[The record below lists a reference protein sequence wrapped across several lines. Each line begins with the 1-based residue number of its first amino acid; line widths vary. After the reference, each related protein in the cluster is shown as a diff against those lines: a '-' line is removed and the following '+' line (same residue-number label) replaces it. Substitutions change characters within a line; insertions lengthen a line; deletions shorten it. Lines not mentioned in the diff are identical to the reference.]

1 VLVAVLLRGYNDR
14 ANESPFFLSHF
25 FWREILTLN
34 ATSVLG
40 EDGRIAKRL
49 RTYEHRPQQLE
60 MATAVERAIA
70 EETHLVVEAGT
81 GVGKSFAYLVPA
93 ILAVTGEQQLEN
105 KPKKP
110 LIVSTHTIS
119 LQEQLFTRD
128 IPFLKSVMPVEFSFV
143 LAKGRSNYISLRRMA
158 AAVDRAKSTFF
169 QEKEFEQ
176 LQSLLDWSQHTDDG
190 SRSDLNFRPLGNVWD
205 EVASDRGNCLGKKCG
220 SYKDC
225 FYYQARRRAWN
236 ADVLIVNHALFFSDL
251 GLRRAGASLLPDYD
265 VVILD
270 EAHTLEAVAGEHLG
284 LSLTSG
290 QFDYLLS
297 KLYNDRTQ
305 RGLLVHHKLVEG
317 MRLVDQ
323 VRYAVRTLF
332 EDIRD
337 WQQVYGK
344 ENGRLREPLG
354 IENKVTP
361 VLNELAASIAA
372 AAKRIQ
378 VEEQSIELTA
388 ASTRCI
394 ELGETLSAWL
404 KQSMEGSVY
413 WIEILD
419 GKRPRT
425 ELHCAPIEVGPVLQ
439 AELFDRVKTAVLTS
453 ATLAVGKRSFD
464 FVKNR
469 LGVSRSN
476 EQRLGS
482 PFDYPKQA
490 KLILAAG
497 MPDPGEKPAEY
508 ERAVCERIKKYVD
521 QTHGRAFVLF
531 TSYKMLKGCS
541 ERLSGWFRENGYSLY
556 CQSDGL
562 PNSLMLE
569 KFRKDKAGVLFGTD
583 SFWQGVDVPGDALQ
597 NVIITKLPFS
607 VPDHPLLEARLEA
620 IRARGG
626 NPFVEYQ
633 VPEAVIKL
641 KQGFGRLI
649 RRKDDTGQVA
659 LLDPRV
665 QSKPYGRQF
674 LESLPEAAL
683 VIDEI

>member
-1 VLVAVLLRGYNDR
+1 VA
-14 ANESPFFLSHF
+14 
-25 FWREILTLN
+25 LN
-34 ATSVLG
+34 ATAVLG
-40 EDGRIAKRL
+40 EHGRIAKRL
-49 RTYEHRPQQLE
+49 RTYEARPQQIE
-60 MATAVERAIA
+60 MASAVERAIA
-70 EETHLVVEAGT
+70 EETHLIVEAGT

-93 ILAVTGEQQLEN
+93 ILAVAGEGEIGT

-128 IPFLKSVMPVEFSFV
+128 IPFLKSVLPVEFSFV
-143 LAKGRSNYISLRRMA
+143 LAKGRSNYISLRRLA
-158 AAVDRAKSTFF
+158 AAVDRAQSTFF
-169 QEKEFEQ
+169 QDKEFDQ
-176 LQSLLDWSQHTDDG
+176 LRSILGWSKTTTDG
-190 SRSDLNFRPLGNVWD
+190 SRSDLDFKPLGNVWD

-220 SYKDC
+220 TYNDC

-236 ADVLIVNHALFFSDL
+236 ADVLIVNHALFFADL

-297 KLYNDRTQ
+297 KLYNDHNQ
-305 RGLLVHHKLVEG
+305 RGLLVHHKLG
-317 MRLVDQ
+317 HAQRLVDR
-323 VRYAVRTLF
+323 VRHAARSLF
-332 EDIRD
+332 EDIHD
-337 WQQVYGK
+337 WHQQFGSP
-344 ENGRLREPLG
+344 NGRLRAALP

-361 VLNELAASIAA
+361 VLHELAQAISD
-372 AAKRIQ
+372 AAKQIPS
-378 VEEQSIELTA
+378 EEQAIELTA
-388 ASTRCI
+388 ASLRSV
-394 ELGETLSAWL
+394 ELGQTLSTWL
-404 KQSMEGSVY
+404 KQTLPESVY
-413 WIEILD
+413 WIEIIQ

-469 LGVSRSN
+469 LGVSRAN

-482 PFDYPKQA
+482 PFDYKRQA
-490 KLILAAG
+490 RLILPKG
-497 MPDPGEKPAEY
+497 MPDPAERPADY
-508 ERAVCERIKKYVD
+508 ERAVCERVKHYVA
-521 QTHGRAFVLF
+521 QTRGRAFVLF
-531 TSYKMLKGCS
+531 TSYKMLKGCAQT
-541 ERLSGWFRENGYSLY
+541 LSKWFDENGYTLF
-556 CQSDGL
+556 CQADGL

-569 KFRKDKAGVLFGTD
+569 RFRKDKAGVLFGTD

-620 IRARGG
+620 IRKRGG

-649 RRKDDTGQVA
+649 RHKDDSGQVA
-659 LLDPRV
+659 ILDPRIRT
-665 QSKPYGRQF
+665 KPYGRQF
-674 LESLPEAAL
+674 LDSLPEATVVVDAT
-683 VIDEI
+683 

>member
-1 VLVAVLLRGYNDR
+1 V
-14 ANESPFFLSHF
+14 
-25 FWREILTLN
+25 TLN

-40 EDGRIAKRL
+40 EEGRIAKRL
-49 RTYEHRPQQLE
+49 QTYEHRPQQLE
-60 MATAVERAIA
+60 MAEAVERAIA
-70 EETHLVVEAGT
+70 EQTHLIVEAGT

-93 ILAVTGEQQLEN
+93 ILAMTADHEGE
-105 KPKKP
+105 KPRKP

-128 IPFLKSVMPVEFSFV
+128 MPFLKSVLPVEFSFV
-143 LAKGRSNYISLRRMA
+143 LAKGRSNYISLRRLN
-158 AAVDRAKSTFF
+158 AAVDRAQSTFF
-169 QEKEFEQ
+169 QENEFEQ
-176 LQSLLDWSQHTDDG
+176 LRSVLDWSRQTTDG
-190 SRSDLNFRPLGNVWD
+190 SRSDLSFRPLANVWD
-205 EVASDRGNCLGKKCG
+205 EVASDRGNCLGKKCPT
-220 SYKDC
+220 YKDC

-251 GLRRAGASLLPDYD
+251 SLRREGASLLPDYD

-284 LSLTSG
+284 ISLTSG
-290 QFDYLLS
+290 QFDFLLA

-305 RGLLVHHKLVEG
+305 RGLLCHHKLVEG
-317 MRLVDQ
+317 MQRVDQ
-323 VRYAVRTLF
+323 VRYAVRSLF
-332 EDIRD
+332 EDVRD
-337 WQQVYGK
+337 WQQFHGK
-344 ENGRLREPLG
+344 ENGRLRAPLE

-361 VLNELAASIAA
+361 LLTDLGGTIAA
-372 AAKRIQ
+372 AAKRIPD
-378 VEEQSIELTA
+378 EEQSIELTA
-388 ASTRCI
+388 ASTRCV
-394 ELGETLSAWL
+394 ELGLTLSAWL
-404 KQSMEGSVY
+404 KQTVAEAVY
-413 WIEILD
+413 WIEIAD

-425 ELHCAPIEVGPVLQ
+425 ELHCTPIEVGPVLQ

-469 LGVSRSN
+469 LGVGRAN
-476 EQRLGS
+476 EHRLGS
-482 PFDYPKQA
+482 PFDYKRQV
-490 KLILAAG
+490 KLILAGG
-497 MPDPGEKPAEY
+497 MPDPAEKPAEY
-508 ERAVCERIKKYVD
+508 ERAVCERIKRYVA
-521 QTHGRAFVLF
+521 QTRGRAFVLF
-531 TSYKMLKGCS
+531 TSYKMMKGCAQK
-541 ERLSGWFRENGYSLY
+541 LSGWFADNGFTLH
-556 CQSDGL
+556 CQAEGL

-569 KFRKDKAGVLFGTD
+569 RFRKDKAGVLFGTD

-626 NPFVEYQ
+626 NPFIEYQ

-659 LLDPRV
+659 ILDPRIRT
-665 QSKPYGRQF
+665 KPYGRQF
-674 LESLPEAAL
+674 LESLPECDF
-683 VIDEI
+683 VVDEETT

>member
-1 VLVAVLLRGYNDR
+1 VPCLGPKFCTKFGAEN
-14 ANESPFFLSHF
+14 
-25 FWREILTLN
+25 LTLN
-34 ATSVLG
+34 ATAVLG
-40 EDGRIAKRL
+40 EEGRIAKRL
-49 RTYEHRPQQLE
+49 PSYEHRPQQLE

-93 ILAVTGEQQLEN
+93 ILAVTGELELEN
-105 KPKKP
+105 KPRKP
-110 LIVSTHTIS
+110 LIVSTHTIN

-143 LAKGRSNYISLRRMA
+143 LAKGRSNYISLRRMS
-158 AAVDRAKSTFF
+158 AAVGRAKSTFF
-169 QEKEFEQ
+169 QQQEFDQ
-176 LQSLLDWSQHTDDG
+176 LESILEWSQHTDDG
-190 SRSDLNFRPLGNVWD
+190 TRSELGFRPLPNVWD
-205 EVASDRGNCLGKKCG
+205 EVASDRGNCLGKKCPT
-220 SYKDC
+220 YKDC

-290 QFDYLLS
+290 QFEYLLS
-297 KLYNDRTQ
+297 KLYNGRTQ
-305 RGLLVHHKLVEG
+305 RGLLVHHGLVES
-317 MRLVDQ
+317 MRLVDEA
-323 VRYAVRTLF
+323 RYAIHSLF

-337 WQQVYGK
+337 GQEVLGK
-344 ENGRLREPLG
+344 GNGRLRTPLG
-354 IENKVTP
+354 NEDKVSP
-361 VLNELAASIAA
+361 VLNELAKSMGA
-372 AAKRIQ
+372 AAKKL
-378 VEEQSIELTA
+378 VNEEQAIELTA
-388 ASTRCI
+388 ASVRCV

-404 KQSMEGSVY
+404 KQTIEASVY
-413 WIEILD
+413 WTEITG

-425 ELHCAPIEVGPVLQ
+425 ELHCAPVEVGPVLQ

-469 LGVSRSN
+469 LGVGRAN
-476 EQRLGS
+476 EERLGS
-482 PFDYPKQA
+482 PFDYKEQA
-490 KLILAAG
+490 KLILASG
-497 MPDPGEKPAEY
+497 MPDPAEKPAEY
-508 ERAVCERIKKYVD
+508 ERAVCERIKRYVN

-541 ERLSGWFRENGYSLY
+541 QSLSGWFADNGYTLY

-569 KFRKDKAGVLFGTD
+569 RFRKDKAGVLFGTD

-659 LLDPRV
+659 ILDPRV
-665 QSKPYGRQF
+665 RTKPYGRQF
-674 LESLPEAAL
+674 LESLPEATV
-683 VIDEI
+683 VIDGPD

>member
-1 VLVAVLLRGYNDR
+1 VPYDA
-14 ANESPFFLSHF
+14 A
-25 FWREILTLN
+25 ILYFGAKNLILN
-34 ATSVLG
+34 ATDVLG

-49 RTYEHRPQQLE
+49 KTYEPRPQQLE

-70 EETHLVVEAGT
+70 NRTHLIVEAGT

-93 ILAVTGEQQLEN
+93 ILAVAADQDDEN
-105 KPKKP
+105 KPRKP
-110 LIVSTHTIS
+110 IIVSTHTIS

-128 IPFLKSVMPVEFSFV
+128 MPFLKSVLPVEFSFV

-169 QEKEFEQ
+169 QTQEFEQ
-176 LQSLLDWSQHTDDG
+176 LQAILDWSQETHDG
-190 SRSDLNFRPLGNVWD
+190 SRSDLDFRPLGNVWD
-205 EVASDRGNCLGKKCG
+205 EVASDRGNCLGKKCPT
-220 SYKDC
+220 YKDC

-305 RGLLVHHKLVEG
+305 RGLLVHHNVREA

-323 VRYAVRTLF
+323 VRYAVRSLF
-332 EDIRD
+332 EDIGDRR
-337 WQQVYGK
+337 QFNGK
-344 ENGRLREPLG
+344 ENGRLRESLE
-354 IENKVTP
+354 IENTVTP
-361 VLNELAASIAA
+361 ALNELAVSIGT
-372 AAKRIQ
+372 AAKQIKS
-378 VEEQSIELTA
+378 EEQAIELTA
-388 ASTRCI
+388 ASVRCV
-394 ELGETLSAWL
+394 ELGQTLSAWL
-404 KQSMEGSVY
+404 KQAVEASVY
-413 WIEILD
+413 WVEITK
-419 GKRPRT
+419 GKKQRI

-439 AELFDRVKTAVLTS
+439 TELFDRVKTAVLTS
-453 ATLAVGKRSFD
+453 ATLAIGKRSFD
-464 FVKNR
+464 FIKNR
-469 LGVSRSN
+469 LGVGQAS
-476 EQRLGS
+476 EERLGS
-482 PFDYPKQA
+482 PFDYKQQA
-490 KLILAAG
+490 KLILAQG
-497 MPDPGEKPAEY
+497 MPDPVAKPADY
-508 ERAVCERIKKYVD
+508 ERAVCERIKRYVD
-521 QTHGRAFVLF
+521 QTKGRAFVLF
-531 TSYKMLKGCS
+531 TSYKMLKGCTQA
-541 ERLSGWFRENGYSLY
+541 LSPWFDEHGYTLY

-569 KFRKDKAGVLFGTD
+569 RFRKDKAGVLFGTD

-620 IRARGG
+620 IRTRGG

-659 LLDPRV
+659 ILDPRIRT
-665 QSKPYGRQF
+665 KPYGRQF
-674 LESLPEAAL
+674 LESLPDATI
-683 VIDEI
+683 VIDEA